1 MGFFDLFKNKNQDTC
16 KSYLKELIKVAKAD
30 GHLEERE
37 YHLIL
42 KIGQKLECPPS
53 EIESLSK
60 EIELD
65 HPSETQPTKDDRLRL
80 IFDLVAIMMID
91 QSIDPKEMGLCKS
104 IAMKSGFEPEVIDD
118 IVHRIKV
125 LTKDGM
131 SIEQACNNAFEVYK
145 RAK

>member
-1 MGFFDLFKNKNQDTC
+1 MGIFDLFRTKNEDSC
-16 KSYLKELIKVAKAD
+16 KEYLKELIKVAKAD
-30 GHLEERE
+30 GHLEKRE
-37 YHLIL
+37 YDLIL

-53 EIESLSK
+53 EVESLSQQI
-60 EIELD
+60 EID
-65 HPSETQPTKDDRLRL
+65 HPSETQPTKNDRLRL

-125 LTKDGM
+125 LTGDGM

-145 RAK
+145 RA